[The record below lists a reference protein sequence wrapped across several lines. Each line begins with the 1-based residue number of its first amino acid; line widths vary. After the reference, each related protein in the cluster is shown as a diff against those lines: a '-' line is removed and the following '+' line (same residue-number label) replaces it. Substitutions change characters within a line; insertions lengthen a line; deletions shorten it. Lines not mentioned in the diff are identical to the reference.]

1 MRKIFIALAASLF
14 VAVGLAAH
22 INQVPARSLAQ
33 ALNENKDKREH
44 RPVSVAELGEK
55 KKPRGKR
62 AHQEAGD
69 EDDEEEDG
77 DEEEEE
83 DDEIW

>member
-44 RPVSVAELGEK
+44 RPVSVAELGEEK
-55 KKPRGKR
+55 EHGKR
-62 AHQEAGD
+62 AQQEAGD